1 MMRASGVWA
10 LFLVAAF
17 AASTVA
23 VAWEA
28 KADRP
33 AAEPVE
39 PSMHEFMEYVFEPS
53 FKRLKSAMA
62 TAPADNAGWKAIKGD
77 SLSLAEAGNLLLLR
91 KADEHDAEW
100 AELSAQVRSLGGQLY
115 TAARKKDYPTARKH
129 YEAMV
134 VKCNACHSKFA
145 GGEHQLKP

>member
-1 MMRASGVWA
+1 MHGRGLLVLSLIGV
-10 LFLVAAF
+10 F
-17 AASTVA
+17 AATTVA
-23 VAWEA
+23 MAWET

-53 FKRLKSAMA
+53 FKRLKTAMA
-62 TAPADNAGWKAIKGD
+62 TAPADNAGWKSIKGD

-91 KADEHDAEW
+91 KADENDAEW
-100 AELSAQVRSLGGQLY
+100 AELSVQVRSLGGQLY

-134 VKCNACHSKFA
+134 VKCNACHTKFA